1 MDTAALLARIAPWVR
16 GPLSRTEHNRTRV
29 DKRRPWGNVLMEYV
43 HLPKDA
49 KTEGYPTR
57 GAKQL
62 LRAKAHYAEPADS
75 CLEYVRLS

>member
-1 MDTAALLARIAPWVR
+1 
-16 GPLSRTEHNRTRV
+16 
-29 DKRRPWGNVLMEYV
+29 MEYV

-75 CLEYVRLS
+75 CLEYVRLSYKGDRRRMHEMKNGSTVQKTTARNEERIRS

>member
-1 MDTAALLARIAPWVR
+1 
-16 GPLSRTEHNRTRV
+16 
-29 DKRRPWGNVLMEYV
+29 MEYV

-75 CLEYVRLS
+75 CLEYVGFV